1 MTKVL
6 RAFREKPMS
15 ARQKQRVDD
24 LISRYH
30 GRFQTSFGAPISP
43 GFNQCEDGS
52 ETEIEIVVPED
63 ESASVAASGFRA
75 CGFIVTAEQI
85 EVEGL

>member
-30 GRFQTSFGAPISP
+30 GHLQTLFGALMAP
-43 GFNQCEDGS
+43 GFSQCEDGS
-52 ETEIEIVVPED
+52 ETEIEIVVAED
-63 ESASVAASGFRA
+63 ESAAVAASEFRA
-75 CGFIVTAEQI
+75 CGFVVTAEQI
-85 EVEGL
+85 EVEGS